1 MIGCWT
7 NKQAYNQTKCEPI
20 WAHHLLGFRKGF
32 HVTTIAAV
40 CAAYLY
46 CNLMALLVG
55 VAWALVSTALLE
67 TNTNK
72 CSFLSHFA
80 PMQLSSRLDT
90 FRTHNCSSSSLN
102 GFSETPTRFNSD
114 GSRQWTLPQKSCKT
128 WAGFLSF
135 LNIGCSLFVESWC
148 LEDRY
153 EILCKRT
160 QSCFFFS
167 PVCSI
172 ELATKALAALRHWL
186 RRGGDWR
193 NLRSGQM
200 LMGSEG
206 LGGGNIGAG
215 AMLNSMV
222 SKLDL
227 EGVATDILRGR
238 ACLNLGVHKTVP
250 RHASTFLQTFQISD
264 LSNHIAFW
272 PYPSHPFTRRSISD
286 LRAKSSVLDV
296 LRGG

>member
-1 MIGCWT
+1 MKSFASG
-7 NKQAYNQTKCEPI
+7 
-20 WAHHLLGFRKGF
+20 HS
-32 HVTTIAAV
+32 HVV
-40 CAAYLY
+40 
-46 CNLMALLVG
+46 
-55 VAWALVSTALLE
+55 
-67 TNTNK
+67 
-72 CSFLSHFA
+72 
-80 PMQLSSRLDT
+80 
-90 FRTHNCSSSSLN
+90 
-102 GFSETPTRFNSD
+102 
-114 GSRQWTLPQKSCKT
+114 
-128 WAGFLSF
+128 
-135 LNIGCSLFVESWC
+135 
-148 LEDRY
+148 
-153 EILCKRT
+153 
-160 QSCFFFS
+160 FFS
-167 PVCSI
+167 PVCSV

-227 EGVATDILRGR
+227 ERVATDILRGR

-264 LSNHIAFW
+264 LSNHIGTFGTSILTYWYPNALC

-296 LRGG
+296 LGGG